1 MIFKM
6 FIKGKDSINIQLI
19 CQGKA
24 GAVSEA
30 QTPVIK
36 FLEDGFSVFLNIFI
50 HTKNCHAAFV
60 HLIHKLN
67 RCGVAASVFEKGI
80 DFIKN
85 IIGSIKDSL
94 ICLDLLI
101 ERLCCEIMLV
111 FRNSKGAEGACIN
124 KDFQSA
130 ASPYRYLS

>member
-85 IIGSIKDSL
+85 IIGSI
-94 ICLDLLI
+94 
-101 ERLCCEIMLV
+101 
-111 FRNSKGAEGACIN
+111 
-124 KDFQSA
+124 
-130 ASPYRYLS
+130 